1 MTKCS
6 QCLKLCG
13 ITDSYINNKTGEIW
27 CMACLTKLK
36 KERNKVYFM
45 R

>member
-6 QCLKLCG
+6 QCEKLCG
-13 ITDSYINNKTGEIW
+13 TDSFINKITNEIW
-27 CMACLTKLK
+27 CLSCLTKLK